1 MNKSEALAEVL
12 GLPGDEPSM
21 VNVVTYKGTV
31 YGVYNRYDDA
41 YREATEKFGWS
52 ALAFCDA
59 NITRMKVQ

>member
-12 GLPGDEPSM
+12 GLPAEEPGM

-41 YREATEKFGWS
+41 YRVATEKFGWS

-59 NITRMKVQ
+59 SITRMKVQ